1 MGIRAYVVT
10 QENKYDGSEYFR
22 NVMPEVFDM
31 LDANGISVAVGWGTR
46 IGSESRR
53 KDETHWMIDCENG
66 ALQQYVAKLETLPP
80 DEMHEVFLECSNPYT
95 NGHILSIL
103 KAWLRH
109 VDPKEN
115 VIRVHWH

>member
-10 QENKYDGSEYFR
+10 QENKYDGGEYFS
-22 NVMPEVFDM
+22 NHMADVMGM
-31 LDANGISVAVGWGTR
+31 LDDNGIPFVVGLGKR

-66 ALQQYVAKLETLPP
+66 ALQEYVAKLETLPP
-80 DEMHEVFLECSNPYT
+80 NEPHEYFQECNNPYS
-95 NGHILSIL
+95 NEWVLESL
-103 KAWLRH
+103 KTWLRH

-115 VIRVHWH
+115 AIRIHWH

>member
-10 QENKYDGSEYFR
+10 QENKYDGNEYFR
-22 NVMPEVFDM
+22 NEMPEIIDM
-31 LDANGISVAVGWGTR
+31 LNDNGIPFVVGSGRR
-46 IGSESRR
+46 IGSECRR

-66 ALQQYVAKLETLPP
+66 ALQRYVAKLETLPL
-80 DEMHEVFLECSNPYT
+80 DEIHEVFLECYNPYT
-95 NGHILSIL
+95 NGDILGIL